1 MKIFDFRSAKEL
13 AELFAGKCK
22 RSGAE
27 HNVFGVDLEGYRFEE
42 NKLTFTVSVELND
55 PYLFAQHKLDSKP
68 DHVKAA
74 EILALSNGDLGD
86 VIGKGFF
93 YGGLAYRIISYDA
106 ALPKRKFKAVRLSDG
121 RVVGYTESQI
131 RIFFSKHTP

>member
-1 MKIFDFRSAKEL
+1 MKLFDLHSAREF
-13 AELFAGKCK
+13 AELLTSQCK

-27 HNVFGVDLEGYRFEE
+27 RNVFGVDLEGYRFEE

-55 PYLFAQHKLDSKP
+55 PHLFAQHKLDSKP

-74 EILALSNGDLGD
+74 EILTLSNGDFGD
-86 VIGKGFF
+86 VIGKRFI
-93 YGGLAYRIISYDA
+93 YGGLAYRIISYNA
-106 ALPKRKFKAVRLSDG
+106 ALPKWKFKAVRLSDG

-131 RIFFSKHTP
+131 RIFFSK